1 MSDAAS
7 TEASWV
13 SGSFRDYDSRVF
25 SAGGQILRSLSPAA
39 LADYEALAG
48 SRFFSEAQEAGTVV
62 HTELVGDYVPPPECR
77 PPAGFAGVLRH
88 ERIPFLSWPFEWPFS
103 MLKQAALLTLELMQ
117 QALDEGMILKDATPY
132 NLQWRG
138 AAPVFIDVGSFER
151 LGEGEPWFGYRQFCM
166 QFLYPLM
173 LQSYRQVPF
182 RPLLRGQI
190 DGIAPEQMRN
200 LLSLRDRFRRG
211 VLTNVVLHARLERR
225 HAERS
230 ASAARDELKRAGF
243 KPELI
248 KANVDRLAR
257 LVRRLDWSPGESAW
271 SEYREISTYDERQLG
286 DKEAFVEA
294 AVARAAPKLVWDL
307 GCNDGRFSRIAARHG
322 AYVVAIDGDELA
334 VDRLSRELRSER
346 SERILPLAIDLVDPS
361 PGLGWRGSERPRL
374 EQRQRPDLVLA
385 LALVHH
391 LAIGANVPLAGL
403 IDWLADLGPA
413 LVIEFPTREDPMV
426 ARLLSGKRENA
437 HPDYGLEAFEASLER
452 RFTVVGRE
460 RLGTRVLFEAR
471 RL

>member
-1 MSDAAS
+1 
-7 TEASWV
+7 
-13 SGSFRDYDSRVF
+13 
-25 SAGGQILRSLSPAA
+25 
-39 LADYEALAG
+39 
-48 SRFFSEAQEAGTVV
+48 
-62 HTELVGDYVPPPECR
+62 
-77 PPAGFAGVLRH
+77 
-88 ERIPFLSWPFEWPFS
+88 

-132 NLQWRG
+132 NVQWRG

-257 LVRRLDWSPGESAW
+257 LVRRLDWSPGESEW

-294 AVARAAPKLVWDL
+294 AVASGRTEARL
-307 GCNDGRFSRIAARHG
+307 G
-322 AYVVAIDGDELA
+322 
-334 VDRLSRELRSER
+334 
-346 SERILPLAIDLVDPS
+346 
-361 PGLGWRGSERPRL
+361 PRL
-374 EQRQRPDLVLA
+374 
-385 LALVHH
+385 
-391 LAIGANVPLAGL
+391 
-403 IDWLADLGPA
+403 
-413 LVIEFPTREDPMV
+413 
-426 ARLLSGKRENA
+426 
-437 HPDYGLEAFEASLER
+437 
-452 RFTVVGRE
+452 
-460 RLGTRVLFEAR
+460 
-471 RL
+471 